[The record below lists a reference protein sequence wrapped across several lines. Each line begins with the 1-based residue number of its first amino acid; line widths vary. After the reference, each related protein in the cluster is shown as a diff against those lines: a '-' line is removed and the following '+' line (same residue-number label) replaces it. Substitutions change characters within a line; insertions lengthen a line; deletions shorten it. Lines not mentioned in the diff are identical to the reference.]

1 MSDQP
6 PPHGTNPE
14 DAPEVTEEVRE
25 VIGKARRSFGFS
37 MGILLLGLVAVA
49 LALVYRVTREE
60 DSLAERFSLEAINLP
75 AGAEVTSVMPY
86 DEALAVTFTANGE
99 AHVYLIDARTGELLR
114 DVPVVAED

>member
-1 MSDQP
+1 M
-6 PPHGTNPE
+6 
-14 DAPEVTEEVRE
+14 RE

-75 AGAEVTSVMPY
+75 AGAQVTSVLPY
-86 DEALAVTFTANGE
+86 DEALAVTFTTLDGAY
-99 AHVYLIDARTGELLR
+99 VYIVDAKTGELLR
-114 DVPVVAED
+114 DVPIIAGD